1 MGAQPSIFYYQQLK
15 KDENMIVETR
25 PLLLVEDDRKDVELT
40 LAAFAEC
47 NFNNEINVV
56 RDGAEALDYL
66 YRRGSYSTRMNGTPL
81 VVLLDLK
88 LPKVDGIQVLQNLKE
103 DPVLKSVP
111 VVMLSSSCEERDV
124 MRSYDLGANAYVVK
138 PVDFD
143 EFSAAVKEIGLFWTV
158 FNHPP
163 RIDTQG

>member
-1 MGAQPSIFYYQQLK
+1 MII
-15 KDENMIVETR
+15 DER

-40 LAAFAEC
+40 LAAFAESKIC
-47 NFNNEINVV
+47 NEVNVV

-66 YRRGSYSTRMNGTPL
+66 YRRGNYSTRINGTPL
-81 VVLLDLK
+81 VILLDLK
-88 LPKVDGIQVLQNLKE
+88 LPKVDGIQVLQNLKG

-111 VVMLSSSCEERDV
+111 VVMLTSSREERDV
-124 MRSYDLGANAYVVK
+124 MLSYDLGANAYVVK

-143 EFSAAVKEIGLFWTV
+143 EFSRAVKEIGLFWTEV
-158 FNHPP
+158 NHPP